1 MKKILLFLFI
11 YLSFNS
17 TSLANTKIFNLENCY
32 DTSSKIPFLADKNF
46 SWNVNLVTKKITEI
60 YKYKKNSESKIWN
73 TSNIIWNIVSNESGI
88 ITAEV
93 NQARTNVP
101 KKSLLIILVQDKQV
115 IYLNH
120 NGYNDRYQCK

>member
-60 YKYKKNSESKIWN
+60 HKYKINSESKIWN
-73 TSNIIWNIVSNESGI
+73 TSNTIWNIVSNDKGI
-88 ITAEV
+88 ITAEDDE
-93 NQARTNVP
+93 ARTIVP
-101 KKSLLIILVQDKQV
+101 K
-115 IYLNH
+115 
-120 NGYNDRYQCK
+120 

>member
-32 DTSSKIPFLADKNF
+32 DTSSNIPFLADKNF
-46 SWNVNLVTKKITEI
+46 SWNVNLLTNKITEI
-60 YKYKKNSESKIWN
+60 YKFKNNSESKIWN
-73 TSNIIWNIVSNESGI
+73 IVSNDNGI

-93 NQARTNVP
+93 DQARSNIP
-101 KKSLLIILVQDKQV
+101 KNLLIILVKDKQV

-120 NGYNDRYQCK
+120 SGLNYRYQCN